1 MTARQSQANA
11 VLEGRRSAHL
21 WREGALRRAP
31 HPSLRLSHSDMGVLV
46 VWGICAVLA
55 AIIAFKND
63 RSWLVGLVLGL
74 TLGLP

>member
-1 MTARQSQANA
+1 
-11 VLEGRRSAHL
+11 
-21 WREGALRRAP
+21 
-31 HPSLRLSHSDMGVLV
+31 MGVLV